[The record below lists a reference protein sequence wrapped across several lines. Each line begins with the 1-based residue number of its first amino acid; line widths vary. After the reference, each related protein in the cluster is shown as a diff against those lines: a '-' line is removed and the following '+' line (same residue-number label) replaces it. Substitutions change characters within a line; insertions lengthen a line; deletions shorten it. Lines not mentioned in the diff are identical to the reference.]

1 MSNNIQTSRDFKGIW
16 IEKNIWIH
24 PELSALEKI
33 LWAEID
39 SLFDANRDGCYAS
52 NQYLAKF
59 CGVAIRQLQKMIAH
73 LKSLSLIKEIYF
85 NGRVRVMKAIAYCTP
100 AMHRSAPLPC
110 KDLPCTKVHVCHALK
125 CTAALETNLES
136 GRDKIITKK
145 KEINKD
151 ATTPTASPLP
161 SAEAS
166 ELSLFFRDCIKERK
180 PDFKKPNLN
189 NWAPELDRMI
199 KIDKRGVSRAKELI
213 KWSGMH
219 SFWSANIL
227 SPKSLRNNFDKL
239 DIQQKSESQRSPQIE
254 NMQSYFKYT
263 YDWMCKKNCKNNV
276 NLGHNYIEF
285 LVSDRVV
292 EYIKC
297 DDPSAKDRIK
307 NFLRKLMLID

>member
-1 MSNNIQTSRDFKGIW
+1 
-16 IEKNIWIH
+16 
-24 PELSALEKI
+24 
-33 LWAEID
+33 
-39 SLFDANRDGCYAS
+39 
-52 NQYLAKF
+52 
-59 CGVAIRQLQKMIAH
+59 
-73 LKSLSLIKEIYF
+73 
-85 NGRVRVMKAIAYCTP
+85 
-100 AMHRSAPLPC
+100 
-110 KDLPCTKVHVCHALK
+110 VHVCHALK

-136 GRDKIITKK
+136 GRDKIITKT
-145 KEINKD
+145 KEINRKD
-151 ATTPTASPLP
+151 ATTPTASLPPSAKASELSLLSKDSINKADNGTEQSCYKINVTDKEMPPPSSSEKLLTKEKIPKEINRKDATTPTALPLP

-263 YDWMCKKNCKNNV
+263 YDWMCKKNCQNNV